1 MENKCIE
8 SEQIFF
14 AKMNRYSFKL
24 SDKKWQLDKENCVY
38 PHKVVDRM
46 PTKMKLSYLKTLAYY
61 ASEYSSFIFKVLTI
75 YFMSGLVR

>member
-24 SDKKWQLDKENCVY
+24 SD
-38 PHKVVDRM
+38 
-46 PTKMKLSYLKTLAYY
+46 
-61 ASEYSSFIFKVLTI
+61 
-75 YFMSGLVR
+75 

>member
-24 SDKKWQLDKENCVY
+24 SDKK
-38 PHKVVDRM
+38 
-46 PTKMKLSYLKTLAYY
+46 
-61 ASEYSSFIFKVLTI
+61 
-75 YFMSGLVR
+75 

>member
-1 MENKCIE
+1 MEIKCIE

-38 PHKVVDRM
+38 PHKVVDIL

-61 ASEYSSFIFKVLTI
+61 ASEYSSFYIQNI
-75 YFMSGLVR
+75 N

>member
-46 PTKMKLSYLKTLAYY
+46 TTNMKNSIIKTISYNTHK
-61 ASEYSSFIFKVLTI
+61 YSSFYVSFIHI
-75 YFMSGLVR
+75 C

>member
-24 SDKKWQLDKENCVY
+24 SDK
-38 PHKVVDRM
+38 
-46 PTKMKLSYLKTLAYY
+46 
-61 ASEYSSFIFKVLTI
+61 
-75 YFMSGLVR
+75 